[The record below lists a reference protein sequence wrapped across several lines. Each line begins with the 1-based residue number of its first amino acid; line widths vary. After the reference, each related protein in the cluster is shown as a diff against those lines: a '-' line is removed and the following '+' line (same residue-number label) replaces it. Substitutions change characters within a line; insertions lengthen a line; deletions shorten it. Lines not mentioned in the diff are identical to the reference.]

1 MSHATKLTEMVT
13 TFTQTRNN
21 LSASLEKID
30 EQIAELT
37 AQWKAIDYAE
47 DQIESDLETYVE
59 TNKSD
64 YFYTYGS
71 FGTSG
76 TGELKEWMGFDEET
90 GLVNLTYVDSQR
102 FTVDGNLTA
111 TFTAGLSA
119 VATNGGT
126 FTTAT
131 TISGSEYNLSYPN
144 KTLVGVD
151 DAVLAANLDGVYL
164 ESYANSGPLWDSD
177 ATVISYMSNWAFL
190 DGFITQ
196 PVGLTGTYGI
206 NGDGVDNGKLQN
218 LYTARGVVE
227 NDYNKFKGMVPI
239 LDIYAA

>member
-1 MSHATKLTEMVT
+1 MVT

-71 FGTSG
+71 FGVSG

-90 GLVNLTYVDSQR
+90 GLSGLTYE
-102 FTVDGNLTA
+102 
-111 TFTAGLSA
+111 SA
-119 VATNGGT
+119 NSFLVTGDETGT
-126 FTTAT
+126 FTPGTSAEGERT
-131 TISGSEYNLSYPN
+131 ERSSQGG
-144 KTLVGVD
+144 TLD
-151 DAVLAANLDGVYL
+151 
-164 ESYANSGPLWDSD
+164 
-177 ATVISYMSNWAFL
+177 
-190 DGFITQ
+190 
-196 PVGLTGTYGI
+196 
-206 NGDGVDNGKLQN
+206 
-218 LYTARGVVE
+218 
-227 NDYNKFKGMVPI
+227 
-239 LDIYAA
+239 